1 MGSQE
6 LKLLLTTCNFWLL
19 SPSSSSELWLLSLAT
34 AITGTGMEDTEEG
47 TEAMAAMA
55 MATMATTARG
65 PLMLSL
71 RLRLMLSPPPL
82 LSPAMVTTDMATDT
96 ALTDMG
102 TLLLTP
108 MDITVTTARDL
119 PMLSPA
125 MVTTDTVTDTVL
137 TDTAAMDMEDTEV
150 TTTARDLPM
159 LSPAMVTMVMVME
172 DTEEVITVT
181 AMVMVMGTTVEK
193 IQKFM
198 LIQSE

>member
-19 SPSSSSELWLLSLAT
+19 SPSSSSELWLPSLAT

-55 MATMATTARG
+55 MATMGTTARG
-65 PLMLSL
+65 LLMLSL
-71 RLRLMLSPPPL
+71 RLRLMPSPRPL
-82 LSPAMVTTDMATDT
+82 
-96 ALTDMG
+96 
-102 TLLLTP
+102 
-108 MDITVTTARDL
+108 
-119 PMLSPA
+119 LSPA

-137 TDTAAMDMEDTEV
+137 TDTATAMDMEDTEA

>member
-19 SPSSSSELWLLSLAT
+19 SPSSSSELWLPSLAT

-47 TEAMAAMA
+47 TMA
-55 MATMATTARG
+55 MATMGTTARG
-65 PLMLSL
+65 LLMLSL
-71 RLRLMLSPPPL
+71 RLRLMPSPPPL

-96 ALTDMG
+96 ALTDTG

-125 MVTTDTVTDTVL
+125 MVTA
-137 TDTAAMDMEDTEV
+137 TATATAMDMEDTEA

-159 LSPAMVTMVMVME
+159 LSPA
-172 DTEEVITVT
+172 
-181 AMVMVMGTTVEK
+181 
-193 IQKFM
+193 
-198 LIQSE
+198 

>member
-1 MGSQE
+1 
-6 LKLLLTTCNFWLL
+6 
-19 SPSSSSELWLLSLAT
+19 
-34 AITGTGMEDTEEG
+34 
-47 TEAMAAMA
+47 MAAMA

-137 TDTAAMDMEDTEV
+137 TDTATAMDMEDTEA

-181 AMVMVMGTTVEK
+181 AMVTVMGTTVEK

>member
-1 MGSQE
+1 M
-6 LKLLLTTCNFWLL
+6 
-19 SPSSSSELWLLSLAT
+19 
-34 AITGTGMEDTEEG
+34 GTGMVD

-55 MATMATTARG
+55 MEDTEATTTARG

-82 LSPAMVTTDMATDT
+82 LSPAMVTTDTATDT
-96 ALTDMG
+96 ALTDTG

-125 MVTTDTVTDTVL
+125 MVTTDTVTGTAL
-137 TDTAAMDMEDTEV
+137 TDTATAMEDTEA

-172 DTEEVITVT
+172 DT
-181 AMVMVMGTTVEK
+181 
-193 IQKFM
+193 
-198 LIQSE
+198 

>member
-1 MGSQE
+1 M
-6 LKLLLTTCNFWLL
+6 
-19 SPSSSSELWLLSLAT
+19 
-34 AITGTGMEDTEEG
+34 GMEDTGED

-55 MATMATTARG
+55 MATMGTTARG

-82 LSPAMVTTDMATDT
+82 LSPAMVTTDAVTDT
-96 ALTDMG
+96 G
-102 TLLLTP
+102 PLLLTP

-125 MVTTDTVTDTVL
+125 MVTTDTVTGTAL
-137 TDTAAMDMEDTEV
+137 TDTATAMDMEDTEA

-159 LSPAMVTMVMVME
+159 LSPAMDTMVMVME

-181 AMVMVMGTTVEK
+181 AMVMAMGTTVEK

-198 LIQSE
+198 L

>member
-96 ALTDMG
+96 ALTD
-102 TLLLTP
+102 
-108 MDITVTTARDL
+108 
-119 PMLSPA
+119 
-125 MVTTDTVTDTVL
+125 
-137 TDTAAMDMEDTEV
+137 TAAMDMEDTEV